1 MHEMGIA
8 QQLVTIALDAIP
20 DDIENPRVEKLN
32 LRIGK
37 LAAVVEH
44 SLSFCLEVIT
54 KDTPLEGA
62 ELIIDEVPVCLR
74 CESCKHEWQ
83 ADTPAFGC
91 PACKDGQVTMISG
104 REIEI
109 SSIELVDDFN

>member
-1 MHEMGIA
+1 MGIA

-44 SLSFCLEVIT
+44 SLSFCLAVISR
-54 KDTPLEGA
+54 DTPLDGA

-74 CESCKHEWQ
+74 CERCNHEWQ
-83 ADTPAFGC
+83 TEIPAFGC
-91 PACKDGQVTMISG
+91 PACKNGQVTMISG

-109 SSIELVDDFN
+109 TSIELADN

>member
-8 QQLVTIALDAIP
+8 QQLVNIALDAIP
-20 DDIENPRVEKLN
+20 SDIENPRVEKLS

-54 KDTPLEGA
+54 KGTPLEGA
-62 ELIIDEVPVCLR
+62 QLVIESVPVCLR
-74 CESCKHEWQ
+74 CETCQHQWQ
-83 ADTPAFGC
+83 TDTPAFGC
-91 PACKDGQVTMISG
+91 PECKTGQVTMISG

-109 SSIELVDDFN
+109 SSIELADD

>member
-1 MHEMGIA
+1 MGIA

-20 DDIENPRVEKLN
+20 DDIKNPRVETLN

-62 ELIIDEVPVCLR
+62 ELVIEQVPVCLR

-83 ADTPAFGC
+83 TDTPAFGC
-91 PACKDGQVTMISG
+91 PACKTGQVTLISG

-109 SSIELVDDFN
+109 SSIELADD